1 MSNRKPK
8 IFASCKAGCNWE
20 TIHRSEFETAYPY
33 VPVYLNQ
40 DGVLNVERNIRYK
53 IYNKNAYTSTYGFK
67 IKINASG
74 TIITLSNPEFDKY
87 KNYVF
92 FKFLDF
98 VPNYLGMGTAM
109 IYELNDER
117 GVKFMEGNVGLVSYN
132 VTFDSTTGVV
142 SGNGTDKFTYT
153 KVEKPSSEL
162 LKQVT
167 LEVEGDSVVLRGDTE
182 FVEDYD
188 YTTGLEEGTDK
199 IISVNFISITWKTTY
214 TPTANDEYV
223 NTAHTIVSGSQTN
236 NSRTATA
243 RYTIP
248 AHYEITDYSWVE
260 TYDDYVLSSTSVN
273 GSTYTANYCVF
284 SVYVE
289 DLERALICNDDV
301 TFMVEYI
308 HDDPVPIVTIYS
320 QLPSSGDL
328 ATLHFSL
335 SESQKAEILKDVEH
349 TILKLTGSSRRTI
362 YFYYTGSKFGSYYY
376 TTTIDSKTYT
386 MTIANT
392 STGRITATIL
402 EVSGG
407 TGGDTGGITIY
418 TPVRE

>member
-20 TIHRSEFETAYPY
+20 TIHRSEFESAYPY

-87 KNYVF
+87 QNYVF

-109 IYELNDER
+109 IYELNNVR
-117 GVKFMEGNVGLVSYN
+117 GVKFIEGNVGLVSYN
-132 VTFDSTTGVV
+132 VTFDSTTGEV

-248 AHYEITDYSWVE
+248 AHYEITEYSWVE
-260 TYDDYVLSSTSVN
+260 TYDNYVLAGTSLS

-284 SVYVE
+284 NVYVE

-301 TFMVEYI
+301 QFEVVGTSGGVEIVDITGLNKIPVVYQDNEQLKKCLLMDNGLIYQLSFIDDAILYFVNIDERIYRYI
-308 HDDPVPIVTIYS
+308 EVNAYVIDRFDDKP
-320 QLPSSGDL
+320 L
-328 ATLHFSL
+328 ATK
-335 SESQKAEILKDVEH
+335 EYVDNNA
-349 TILKLTGSSRRTI
+349 
-362 YFYYTGSKFGSYYY
+362 
-376 TTTIDSKTYT
+376 
-386 MTIANT
+386 
-392 STGRITATIL
+392 
-402 EVSGG
+402 
-407 TGGDTGGITIY
+407 GGITIY
-418 TPVRE
+418 KPIREG